1 MFGGNNLYLPIN
13 FLGEYEAPTLDLWG
27 DFKTFSKI
35 INNNNKDVKE
45 FSVVIKALLL
55 FFNKK
60 LSSIFYKSSIKLESC
75 FFSLVFIYNNL
86 LGAFFSLFNIRSVEY
101 SSNSIEPNFDSCSLF
116 LCNIVFVRFREI
128 DFSIF
133 GLSLPNY
140 YFEDRFFNVNFSK
153 TMVQSAVAANRS
165 YISFF

>member
-1 MFGGNNLYLPIN
+1 MGNSLYLPIN
-13 FLGEYEAPTLDLWG
+13 FLGEYEAPTLDLFG
-27 DFKTFSKI
+27 CFKTFSKI
-35 INNNNKDVKE
+35 INNDNKDVKE
-45 FSVVIKALLL
+45 FSLVVKALVL

-60 LSSIFYKSSIKLESC
+60 LSSIFYKSSLNLESC
-75 FFSLVFIYNNL
+75 FFSLAFVYNNI
-86 LGAFFSLFNIRSVEY
+86 LGGFFSVFNGRSAV
-101 SSNSIEPNFDSCSLF
+101 NSIYSRESCFDSCSLF
-116 LCNIVFVRFREI
+116 LCNIVFVRLREI

-140 YFEDRFFNVNFSK
+140 YFEDKFFNINFSK